1 MATAD
6 QVLTILQ
13 EVEAVSN
20 TVMSTITALDPALEL
35 PVAAIAELEALANT
49 ALKAWSIASGVAA
62 ITVAEVQALKVTLN
76 LDAPTL

>member
-62 ITVAEVQALKVTLN
+62 ITVTEVQALKVTLN